1 MIEDEKLAVDESRR
15 VAQHEAIKGTVREEV
30 HSEIARKADRL
41 DPVER
46 AEADQ
51 MAEELKHK
59 AVHEVRETE
68 TEIERA
74 RGVARVSQV
83 IDYIFYVI
91 YGIIAL
97 EIVLELIG
105 ARESNGFKNFID
117 TIASPFL
124 APFRGLVA
132 DPASGAMQLRLSY
145 IVALAVYLLLHLAI
159 NGLLR
164 MIAHRKTAV

>member
-41 DPVER
+41 DPVEKV
-46 AEADQ
+46 ETDQ
-51 MAEELKHK
+51 VAGELRSK

-68 TEIERA
+68 NEIQRA

-97 EIVLELIG
+97 EIILELIG

-124 APFRGLVA
+124 APFRGLIA
-132 DPASGAMQLRLSY
+132 DPARGAMQLKLSY

-164 MIAHRKTAV
+164 LLAHRKTAV